1 MVPIRRL
8 VIRCD
13 KQKRALRPAF
23 FVRIPQ
29 KNNPIFVVF
38 DNYAYICSRIA
49 ISITISK
56 MKTEFR
62 QEDQNYVMT
71 FEGRLDTPSSLLVG
85 RDMRVLYDCEGHD
98 IILDC
103 TNLEYITSSGM
114 RLFLDLLK
122 VAKSKGSKCTLVGL
136 NDEIYAIFDE
146 VGFINLFDIRQTL

>member
-1 MVPIRRL
+1 
-8 VIRCD
+8 
-13 KQKRALRPAF
+13 
-23 FVRIPQ
+23 
-29 KNNPIFVVF
+29 
-38 DNYAYICSRIA
+38 
-49 ISITISK
+49 

-71 FEGRLDTPSSLLVG
+71 FEGRLDTPSSLQVE

-122 VAKSKGSKCTLVGL
+122 VAKSKGCKCTLVGL
-136 NDEIYAIFDE
+136 NDDIYDVFDE
-146 VGFINLFDIRQTL
+146 VGFINLFDVRQTL